1 MLHFFSK
8 KGTLFKGDIIEGNT
22 VFYYQNPYLG
32 VRFDH
37 TTKNMVKHTRLVK
50 TIGFVEC
57 ITEALNFD
65 CFSFVVKILNNAC
78 KKSI

>member
-1 MLHFFSK
+1 MSNFYLVRMSNLK
-8 KGTLFKGDIIEGNT
+8 NQLGTY
-22 VFYYQNPYLG
+22 VSYYQNPYLS

-78 KKSI
+78 KYQFS